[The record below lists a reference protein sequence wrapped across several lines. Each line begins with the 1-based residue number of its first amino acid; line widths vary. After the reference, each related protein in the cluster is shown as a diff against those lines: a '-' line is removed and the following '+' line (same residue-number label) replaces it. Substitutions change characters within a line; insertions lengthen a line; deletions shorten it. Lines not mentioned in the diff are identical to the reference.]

1 MGWTTL
7 PDGTAKLDVRLSIGE
22 MEGELRRRADE
33 ATRARILA
41 TLRRWQEDEMLDP
54 LSRARAWTLAREFD
68 PPETGPAHW
77 AFRMG
82 TLRGDRPNH
91 GAGRCS

>member
-7 PDGTAKLDVRLSIGE
+7 PDGTAKLDVRLFIEE
-22 MEGELRRRADE
+22 MEGELRHGADE

-41 TLRRWQEDEMLDP
+41 ALRRWQEDEMLDAP
-54 LSRARAWTLAREFD
+54 SRARARLLAREFE

-77 AFRMG
+77 IPFRMG
-82 TLRGDRPNH
+82 ARR
-91 GAGRCS
+91 